1 MVFLIFSGEI
11 FIVFGFICYIGVRV
25 IILVL
30 KQKQKKS
37 LVWLKELIKFL
48 FVLYI
53 LMVVSV
59 TLFPLYIGLPQEE
72 FSYRVI
78 NYVPLIS
85 IFRDISQVG
94 IAYSGDTLF
103 MIKLI
108 VRNVGGN
115 ILMLMPLGFLMP
127 LLWEK
132 FKRLKNMI
140 MMGLFISLS
149 IESVQF
155 VECLLGIV
163 IARAVDIDDVI
174 CNVLGTF
181 LGYSIYKLT
190 ILLLGMRNKASKI
203 SSSINI

>member
-1 MVFLIFSGEI
+1 MSFNGGI
-11 FIVFGFICYIGVRV
+11 FIVFCFICYIVVRV
-25 IILVL
+25 MILGL
-30 KQKQKKS
+30 KQQRS
-37 LVWLKELIKFL
+37 LVWFKELIRFL

-59 TLFPLYIGLPQEE
+59 TLFPLYIGVPHEE
-72 FSYRVI
+72 FSSGFI
-78 NYVPLIS
+78 NYMPLIS

-149 IESVQF
+149 IESLQF
-155 VECLLGIV
+155 VECLLGIA

-190 ILLLGMRNKASKI
+190 TLLMGKRNKASKI
-203 SSSINI
+203 SSFLDI